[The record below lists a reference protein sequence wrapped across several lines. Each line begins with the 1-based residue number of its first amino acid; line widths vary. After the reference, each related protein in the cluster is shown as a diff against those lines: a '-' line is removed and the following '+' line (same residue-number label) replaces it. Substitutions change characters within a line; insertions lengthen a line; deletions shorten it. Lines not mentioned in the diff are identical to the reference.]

1 MKKIYTIIAA
11 VLITASTFA
20 QAPEKMSYQ
29 AVVRDNSDALV
40 ANQVVGMQISILQ
53 GSASGTVVYAETQ
66 IPTTNINGLV
76 SIEFG
81 SGTVISGMFNTID
94 WSNGPYFIKTETD
107 PTGGPSYTIT
117 GTSQLMSVPYALHAN
132 TADSLTSGSTWQTT
146 GINIS
151 NLNTGNVGI
160 GVTNPISKLE
170 INGSTT
176 IPSTSSYTYS
186 SPVTKTIIIPGYIF
200 SSENDGLSTTWSA
213 TLDLPNGAE
222 ITDFE
227 AHVYDQNAST
237 NMNVYLEIVPWG
249 ALTASPIITSNYSVG
264 NNGHQYL
271 SSTISSPI
279 TIDNNNN
286 SYFLYTGF
294 EPNNGLRL
302 HGVKITYTIS
312 KVD

>member
-1 MKKIYTIIAA
+1 MKKLYSLLTIVI
-11 VLITASTFA
+11 ITASAYA

-29 AVVRDNSDALV
+29 AVVRDASNALV
-40 ANQVVGMQISILQ
+40 TNQVVGMQLSILQ
-53 GSASGTVVYAETQ
+53 GSISGTEVYVEIQT
-66 IPTTNINGLV
+66 PTTNINGLV
-76 SIEFG
+76 SIEIG
-81 SGTVISGMFNTID
+81 SGTVVSGMFNTID
-94 WSNGPYFIKTETD
+94 WSNGPYYIKTETD
-107 PTGGPSYTIT
+107 PTGGTSYTIT

-146 GINIS
+146 GIDIS
-151 NLNTGNVGI
+151 NLNAGNVGI

-176 IPSTSSYTYS
+176 IPGTSSYTYS
-186 SPVTKTIIIPGYIF
+186 SPVAKTIIIPGYIF
-200 SSENDGLSTTWSA
+200 SSENDGFSTTWSA
-213 TLDLPNGAE
+213 ALDLPNGAE

-264 NNGHQYL
+264 SGGHQYL

-279 TIDNNNN
+279 IIDNNNN
-286 SYFLYTGF
+286 SYFLFTNF
-294 EPNNGLRL
+294 EPNNALKL

-312 KVD
+312 RVD

>member
-81 SGTVISGMFNTID
+81 SGTVISGMFNTIN

-107 PTGGPSYTIT
+107 PTGGTSYTIT

-160 GVTNPISKLE
+160 GV
-170 INGSTT
+170 
-176 IPSTSSYTYS
+176 
-186 SPVTKTIIIPGYIF
+186 PVTKTIIIPGYIF
-200 SSENDGLSTTWSA
+200 SSENDGFSTTWSA

-279 TIDNNNN
+279 IIDNNNN

-294 EPNNGLRL
+294 EPNNGLKL